1 MDIGQAFKMAYKS
14 LMGSKLRSLL
24 TMLGIIIGVAS
35 VITIMSIG
43 TGMTNMISDSFSDL
57 GANMINVHVWGR
69 GSGRQV
75 TPEDMYKLSE
85 DNPDM
90 FTAVSPMVG
99 VDGKLKC
106 GSETF
111 NCSEITGVSEDFL
124 DINHFT
130 VEQGR
135 FLQYIDVKREQKVCV
150 VGSRIAKEVMGGNA
164 YQQKLKIAG
173 EDFTVIGVL
182 EEKANSQEYS
192 SDDVVFL
199 PYTTANKLG
208 DNAFVYAYVFCA
220 ASEAVGQQAYDLI
233 NETLYEIFQSGD
245 YYYIQNMSEMLKEIS
260 AMQGTVV
267 MVLAAIAGISL
278 VVGGIGIMN
287 IMLVSVTERTREIG
301 IRKSLGARRRDIRSQ
316 FLIEAGC
323 TSAIG
328 GTIGIALGTGLGYAI
343 GPMLELTISPPYSAI
358 ILAFGV
364 SVAIGVIFG
373 YLPANKAAKLNPID
387 ALRYD

>member
-233 NETLYEIFQSGD
+233 NETLYEIFQSSD